1 MSKFAIKVKRWYDAG
16 IWTEE
21 MVMNVYNKGKLTD
34 EELRWIL
41 GESD

>member
-1 MSKFAIKVKRWYDAG
+1 MSKFAIKVKRWYEGG

-21 MVMNVYNKGKLTD
+21 MVMNVYAKGKLTD
-34 EELRWIL
+34 EELQWIL

>member
-1 MSKFAIKVKRWYDAG
+1 MSKFAIKVKRWYEAE

-21 MVMNVYNKGKLTD
+21 MVMNVYDKGKLTD
-34 EELRWIL
+34 EELQWIL

>member
-1 MSKFAIKVKRWYDAG
+1 MSKFAIKVKGWYEAD
-16 IWTEE
+16 IWTEA

-34 EELRWIL
+34 EELQWIL